1 MYGVVVKID
10 ETLPWI
16 ELKQTFETRKEARK
30 AAEDF
35 IRSLQVR
42 VIALPEK
49 RKSMKALVTVRH

>member
-1 MYGVVVKID
+1 LYGVVVKID